1 MMWDDDRYYLGWPGM
16 VLVMV
21 VFWALVGVG
30 VYVGARWLGRDRI
43 SSDTS
48 SDPLDIVDERL
59 ARGEIDVEEHARLWR
74 AIAERR
80 SEARSR

>member
-21 VFWALVGVG
+21 LFWALVGVG
-30 VYVGARWLGRDRI
+30 VYVGARWLGRDQ
-43 SSDTS
+43 TS

-59 ARGEIDVEEHARLWR
+59 ARGEIDVEEYARLWQ
-74 AIAERR
+74 AIEDRR
-80 SEARSR
+80 SEVRSR